1 MLKNAI
7 GDGKEKL
14 YLPYCNDSEL
24 DSAKSKEK
32 ECDEIKAKER
42 DEEKAKE
49 QEEIKAK
56 ERDEIKVK
64 EREEEKAK
72 ESEVTKA
79 EERKEEKT
87 KELDERG
94 SPHVDKGLRV
104 GTKCQHLTGHTAAN
118 CPIKMADEIAK
129 EVAAAERIKTSEVNL
144 KPAADIISASERQN
158 EKVLTTLAG
167 KPKIKNIQTITSTK
181 FL

>member
-1 MLKNAI
+1 M
-7 GDGKEKL
+7 
-14 YLPYCNDSEL
+14 PYYNDSEL
-24 DSAKSKEK
+24 DSAKSKDK

-42 DEEKAKE
+42 DEKEAKE

-64 EREEEKAK
+64 ERDEIKVKEREEEKAK
-72 ESEVTKA
+72 ESEEAKA

-87 KELDERG
+87 KELDELG

-104 GTKCQHLTGHTAAN
+104 GTKCQHLTGHIAAN
-118 CPIKMADEIAK
+118 CPIKMTDGIAK
-129 EVAAAERIKTSEVNL
+129 EVAAAASIKSSEVNL